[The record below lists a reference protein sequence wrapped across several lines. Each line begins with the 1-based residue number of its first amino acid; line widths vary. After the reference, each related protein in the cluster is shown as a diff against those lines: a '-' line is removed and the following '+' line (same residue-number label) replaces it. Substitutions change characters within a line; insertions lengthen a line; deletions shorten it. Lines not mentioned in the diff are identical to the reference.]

1 MTRFV
6 LGLLLGA
13 VLMAA
18 VAYGQPVVAPQSCA
32 SSLGCQQQRVA
43 DLVDY
48 RAFVEDQL
56 ALAKSLVRD
65 LQQQLQA
72 AADRLKACA
81 PEAPK

>member
-1 MTRFV
+1 MKV
-6 LGLLLGA
+6 ALLVGF
-13 VLMAA
+13 
-18 VAYGQPVVAPQSCA
+18 VVALLPLVVNGQVLIAPQPCA
-32 SSLGCQQQRVA
+32 QSLPCQQQRVA